1 MKRKT
6 RKTEKEKTKN
16 LNSSLG
22 PVHIEPPKIYR
33 DEQRTERRE
42 KTEKNLSRP
51 EVRRKQSKKRRLK
64 SKIRNALITIGLIIV
79 LLAVGVVLS
88 LTTFF
93 NIEIINVTGSGIYST
108 EEIIDN
114 CGIDIGENLF
124 LMNKE
129 SAKEKLEKNLP
140 YVYDVKIK
148 RQLANTVNIEIV
160 DAKAEYSIKT
170 EDKKYI
176 LLDDNFKVLNN
187 ASTEN
192 AENTVNIINS
202 KISNAENGSKIE
214 FEDENVSDC
223 LSKISKAIK
232 DIQMTEATAIS
243 SNGKNDNSI
252 VYDGRITFVLGSC
265 EKLENKIYKGLAAC
279 EKLNVSNPNSK
290 GILDISND
298 KQIYFTEK

>member
-1 MKRKT
+1 MKKKA
-6 RKTEKEKTKN
+6 RKTEKEIPKN

-33 DEQRTERRE
+33 QDQRTE
-42 KTEKNLSRP
+42 KKLSKP
-51 EVRRKQSKKRRLK
+51 EVRKKQTQKRKLK
-64 SKIRNALITIGLIIV
+64 NKVRNALITIGLLIV
-79 LLAVGVVLS
+79 LLAVGIVLS

-93 NIEIINVTGSGIYST
+93 HIEIINVTGSGIYST

-124 LMNKE
+124 LINKE
-129 SAKEKLEKNLP
+129 ASKEKLEKNLP

-148 RQLANTVNIEIV
+148 RKLANTVNIEII
-160 DAKAEYSIKT
+160 DAKAEYSIKN
-170 EDKKYI
+170 EDDTFI

-187 ASTEN
+187 ASGDS
-192 AENTVNIINS
+192 AENTVNIIDS
-202 KISNAENGSKIE
+202 TITSADNGSKIV

-223 LSKISKAIK
+223 LSKMSAIIK
-232 DIQMTEATAIS
+232 EVKMTEATAIS
-243 SNGKNDNSI
+243 SSGLNNNYI
-252 VYDGRITFVLGSC
+252 VYDNRITFELGNC
-265 EKLENKIYKGLAAC
+265 ENLENKVYRGLAAC
-279 EKLNVSNPNSK
+279 EKLNASNPKTK